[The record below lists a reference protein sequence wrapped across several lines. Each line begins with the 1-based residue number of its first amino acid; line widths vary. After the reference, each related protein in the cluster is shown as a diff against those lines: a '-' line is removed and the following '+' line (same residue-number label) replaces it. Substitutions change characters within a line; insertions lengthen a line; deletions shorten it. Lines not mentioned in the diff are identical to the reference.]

1 VSPRPSVQPGQR
13 PLLPSGAAVKY
24 LLATLLAVLL
34 LPSALALGEASH
46 AGWPHIDGK
55 LVMDKGPAGEQ
66 HVLRGDPNR
75 HNELL
80 GGYGNDTIYGGN
92 AGDVLWG
99 DYHGSGQ
106 PSDQS
111 TTIYAGN
118 GKNFIYTSHGTNT
131 IFTGTGPSVV
141 LAHFGHGTIHCGSAL
156 VQVTV
161 SHTSRG
167 RYQLPGC
174 QHILFN

>member
-1 VSPRPSVQPGQR
+1 VRPGPSVQPV
-13 PLLPSGAAVKY
+13 PPALLASRAAVKF
-24 LLATLLAVLL
+24 LLATVLAVLL
-34 LPSALALGEASH
+34 LPIAIAVGEASH
-46 AGWPHIDGK
+46 AGWPHINGK
-55 LVMDKGPAGEQ
+55 LVMDKGPASQQ
-66 HVLRGDPNR
+66 HVLRGVPNR

-92 AGDVLWG
+92 AGDVLWA
-99 DYHGSGQ
+99 DYQGSGQ
-106 PSDQS
+106 PPQQT

-161 SHTSRG
+161 SHVSR
-167 RYQLPGC
+167 RLYQLPGC
-174 QHILFN
+174 RHITFN